1 MKTSSPLALIVRK
14 TFVFRN
20 ENGNLVEEWSVMRAF
35 RESVL
40 AALMTL
46 PLVSVTGCG
55 SSASS
60 SPTTAPL
67 GPADQEA
74 LQREAM
80 KSLNKPGQ
88 AVQVKKVDPIA
99 K

>member
-1 MKTSSPLALIVRK
+1 
-14 TFVFRN
+14 
-20 ENGNLVEEWSVMRAF
+20 MRAF

-46 PLVSVTGCG
+46 PLVSVIGCG

-80 KSLNKPGQ
+80 KSLNKPGKG
-88 AVQVKKVDPIA
+88 VQVQKAEPIA
-99 K
+99 Q